1 MNASSKS
8 VFWDIINCGIHHFS
22 APGPCSSVI
31 HSQGGS
37 ITDFHVPEP
46 WNGNIDSAR
55 ILFVSINPGYS
66 PDELFPRTG
75 NPYWMSG
82 SEFNTSKVEEYFE
95 HRFDL
100 NYLKYPMCP
109 YVDYKKGGHAFKI
122 RMENR
127 PPKSV
132 RGFWTYVFKM
142 ANTLIPGA
150 DPVKDFAITELVHCK
165 SRDTNFITDACIDQC
180 MMKHF
185 AKVLAQAKNV
195 EYVVFIGRSVREKV
209 CSHYGFPKDIVKQ
222 KWHITTKLNSRCIKI
237 IFVDHNNARSNKKS
251 GRKRCCG
258 IPPVPINIP
267 LPII

>member
-8 VFWDIINCGIHHFS
+8 VFWDIINCGMHHFS

-31 HSQGGS
+31 NSQGCSS
-37 ITDFHVPEP
+37 IAAFHIPEP

-66 PDELFPRTG
+66 PGELFPREG
-75 NPYWMSG
+75 NLYWMNG
-82 SEFNTSKVEEYFE
+82 LKFNPSKVEDFFE

-100 NYLKYPMCP
+100 KYP
-109 YVDYKKGGHAFKI
+109 YVVYKGGGHAFKI
-122 RMENR
+122 RMGNGSL
-127 PPKSV
+127 KSV

-142 ANTLIPGA
+142 ANDLIPNA

-165 SRDTNFITDACIDQC
+165 SGNIRSITNGCFGQC

-185 AKVLAQAKNV
+185 AKVLTQAQNV
-195 EYVVFIGRSVREKV
+195 EYVVFIGGSVREKV
-209 CSHYGFPKDIVKQ
+209 CSHYGFSKPIVKGQ
-222 KWHITTKLNSRCIKI
+222 WYDTTKLNSRRLKI
-237 IFVDHNNARSNKKS
+237 IFVDHNNARSNKKR

-258 IPPVPINIP
+258 IPPVPINTP